1 MAIGALALCAVS
13 PRGVAAAGL
22 LRCQGAD
29 GRVVYT
35 DDKSVCPEAKPY
47 QPEGQ
52 VQSVEHPDSPENA
65 ARTTRASLRDHQ
77 EDARAAEARQWK
89 ERKSAKEEELRQVV
103 AERDQL
109 AGYVAFC
116 NHGNNV
122 FTRDQSGIKTK
133 ERCDELSN
141 DLHALDARAAGI
153 RDYLER
159 DAVVDDLGE
168 HGEHAEGEGEAQPGI
183 ALRAPALRDL
193 SLRPRLR
200 HRARIL
206 TQRHELPR

>member
-1 MAIGALALCAVS
+1 MRFATAWRAIGIGAAVAGALT
-13 PRGVAAAGL
+13 AAASRADL
-22 LRCQGAD
+22 LRCTGPD
-29 GRVVYT
+29 GRTVYT

-52 VQSVEHPDSPENA
+52 VQSVEHPDSPEHA
-65 ARTTRASLRDHQ
+65 ARTTRAALRDHQ

-89 ERKSAKEEELRQVV
+89 ERKSAKEEELRRVE

-122 FTRDQSGIKTK
+122 FSRDQSGIKTK

-159 DAVVDDLGE
+159 DLPDECRRAGCL
-168 HGEHAEGEGEAQPGI
+168 PGWI
-183 ALRAPALRDL
+183 R
-193 SLRPRLR
+193 
-200 HRARIL
+200 
-206 TQRHELPR
+206 